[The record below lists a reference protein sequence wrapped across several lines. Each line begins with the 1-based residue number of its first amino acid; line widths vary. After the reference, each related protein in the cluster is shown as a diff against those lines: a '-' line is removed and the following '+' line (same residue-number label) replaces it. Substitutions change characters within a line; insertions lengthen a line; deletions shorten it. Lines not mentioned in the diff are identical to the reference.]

1 MSRKAKNYAAVLL
14 KTLLGVVYI
23 IPIMLAVLF
32 SFQLNE
38 QIGMSPLTFFTD
50 NPTIEHYQYVLE
62 NIPVLTYLK
71 NTLVMVIIC
80 IPCQVILAAL
90 AAFSFSFFEYKFKN
104 ALFAIYL
111 AATMIPGDVVIMS
124 NYVTIQNWGLMNTY
138 IGMTITSLVGV
149 TGIFMLRQHM
159 KSLPKELW
167 EAARVDGCKEMKYFF
182 HVVFPLCTPVISSM
196 AINSFIGTYNAYF
209 WPMLV
214 TTDDSMRTVQIGM
227 ATLMLSD
234 SLRYGEVLAGAVLCM
249 IIPTIVFLIGQDYI
263 IKGMTAGAVKS

>member
-1 MSRKAKNYAAVLL
+1 ML
-14 KTLLGVVYI
+14 YI
-23 IPIMLAVLF
+23 IPIILAVLF
-32 SFQLNE
+32 SFQPNE
-38 QIGMSPLTFFTD
+38 QIGMTPLTLITD
-50 NPTIEHYQYVLE
+50 NPTLEHYKYVLE

-71 NTLVMVIIC
+71 NTVIMILIC
-80 IPCQVILAAL
+80 IPCQLVLASLGAY
-90 AAFSFSFFEYKFKN
+90 AFAFFDFRFKN
-104 ALFAIYL
+104 AIFAVYL
-111 AATMIPGDVVIMS
+111 ASMMIPGDVVIMS

-182 HVVFPLCTPVISSM
+182 KVVFPLSTPVLSSM
-196 AINSFIGTYNAYF
+196 AINSFIGVYNAYF

-214 TTDDSMRTVQIGM
+214 TTEDSMRTVQIGM